1 MTPGD
6 ACCAKPST
14 TRTDPIPRRLKRP
27 ERVED
32 DEEAGMKGMLIE
44 LISFLRSASSAADVA
59 GNAKDAGRRL
69 LRKSINDEDEFDPAE
84 VEASGRER
92 RR

>member
-44 LISFLRSASSAADVA
+44 LRSFLRSASSAADVA

-69 LRKSINDEDEFDPAE
+69 LRKFIDDEDGSNPDEI
-84 VEASGRER
+84 EASG
-92 RR
+92 

>member
-44 LISFLRSASSAADVA
+44 LRSFLRSASSAADVA

-69 LRKSINDEDEFDPAE
+69 LRKFIDDENGSNPDEI
-84 VEASGRER
+84 EASG
-92 RR
+92 